1 MIYDT
6 VIVES
11 FCGWPQGLKKTSLKI
26 IPIVSETSHPKT
38 QSHSFSLFAEPC
50 RRLMAFPLERS
61 FHRRLFQR
69 QSLLLGNAAPV
80 QVLPTITCRVRR
92 FAPPIVVLYTKMSER
107 SGQPLKKMVYILSIL
122 YFSGQ
127 ILIKHSP
134 TWNVTQSCTKYG
146 KAKSELGHALGN
158 STSLTRCQQVS
169 GVKKNMQIRSN
180 QPTWDWVA

>member
-1 MIYDT
+1 MTPFMIYDNCWIFLWVT
-6 VIVES
+6 PRS
-11 FCGWPQGLKKTSLKI
+11 QKTFVKNHPNSLRNL
-26 IPIVSETSHPKT
+26 TSQNSK
-38 QSHSFSLFAEPC
+38 SLIQPLFEPC
-50 RRLMAFPLERS
+50 RRLMASPLERS

-69 QSLLLGNAAPV
+69 QSLLLGNTAPV
-80 QVLPTITCRVRR
+80 QALPTITCRFRH
-92 FAPPIVVLYTKMSER
+92 FAPPRVVLYTKMSER

-169 GVKKNMQIRSN
+169 GVKK
-180 QPTWDWVA
+180 